1 MKRVY
6 GKANT
11 NYFES
16 TDKYLR
22 YSEVARNQVYLT
34 EDEEIEL
41 TYRYQALRNE
51 LHKHVLSKFQCRRWF
66 IDNYHATR
74 DANKSVAKLSADFN
88 PRAEGYNEQLENRMI
103 AKLDPPPN
111 TGEWRD
117 LKEYQWEVIFS
128 IHPSEYCYGEM
139 ISLMP
144 ETKKLNG
151 IQLKISVIEDTLL
164 RSMLMAAHGIANR
177 FCSKILS
184 IDETD
189 AAQEVCIYMLEAIRK
204 YKPEYRT
211 PQGKRVKLF
220 TYAYGRAERL
230 IQEWILTNS
239 RLVRVPRSK
248 MERILIIVKAFDSI
262 INHRVDLIS
271 LTDRSNEILKKR
283 KGTLAKTVFTI
294 EEVDDLTK
302 ILLSSYMH
310 LDQPLNSHLKGQPI
324 TIGDMISNEEP
335 STDNIIVDK
344 ENKIKLLQKVRETLT
359 DLEYKVIILWY
370 FYDPADKL
378 PKALTEVSALLVSV
392 YNGVEYSRE
401 SIRQIEKAALEK
413 LKKVREVQNLW

>member
-248 MERILIIVKAFDSI
+248 MERILIIVKAYDSI
-262 INHRVDLIS
+262 LRHNIDLIS
-271 LTDRSNEILKKR
+271 LTDKSNKILKGR
-283 KGTLAKTVFTI
+283 KGALAKTPFTV
-294 EEVDDLTK
+294 EEVDDLTR

-310 LDQPLNSHLKGQPI
+310 LDQPIHKHLTGRGG
-324 TIGDMISNEEP
+324 TIGDMISNDDP
-335 STDNIIVDK
+335 STDNIIVNEEDK
-344 ENKIKLLQKVRETLT
+344 AKLLRKVKEALT
-359 DLEYKVIILWY
+359 ELEYQVIMLRY
-370 FYDPADKL
+370 FHNPDDSI
-378 PKALTEVSALLVSV
+378 PKALTEVGALLVSV
-392 YNGVEYSRE
+392 YGGVNYSRE
-401 SIRQIEKAALEK
+401 SIRLIEKTALEK